1 MQDPFKPVD
10 YRPAPPPVVPRS
22 RWRWFAWTLA
32 LLLVLLGAGV
42 VFGPSLI
49 DWNRYKGA
57 LAHAVQ
63 DATGRPLTIAGDLSL
78 EILPRPRLI
87 ARGVS
92 LGNAPD
98 GSKPQMV
105 QVGRLEARLSP
116 WPLLIGRFELHSLD
130 LIQPTI
136 VLERLPDGTGNWES
150 VIQHISREGERGRLR
165 LELERVGIARGT
177 AVFHSSDGTERQFEG
192 IDATLT
198 QSALGQITITGSGKL
213 GQSPLTVETTL
224 SSASGEGP
232 IRVLLTG
239 GEGELELTGALRRT
253 QQFEFQGKLRLKTP
267 SLSRS
272 LAAFAL
278 APTPLPV
285 GFDQRL
291 AAETDLHLSGAQL
304 EATGL
309 RFEFGNAVVGG
320 KAQMDF
326 DARKLNLELAMS
338 RLDLDA
344 WPKDP
349 KGTAWPVPAL
359 PKDWSASA
367 RLSIEALV
375 WQAGIISQVSAAAR
389 MEKGQIAI
397 DQAKALL
404 PGGSNL
410 TVVAAM
416 QPVEGGRWRW
426 TGRLNAASD
435 NLRGLLQWLGADPA
449 GVPADR
455 LRKLTL
461 KARLSGLGSNLDVSD
476 IDAQLDTSH
485 VTGAVAVLLRA
496 RPGLGIGLAVDQIN
510 LDAYLPQA
518 GAAQQGGSKPTPV
531 PNLFS
536 RLDANFN
543 IALSDLTYA
552 GQSIRGMRAEGTL
565 QNGDLTLRQLS
576 ARTPSGGSGRLA
588 GRVTAATGA
597 QPNFELDFDLAAK
610 DGAELVRLAGLSEP
624 EFAIGGLSVSG
635 TATGKIGAM
644 ALDVTVLAE
653 AFEADAHIVGT
664 VAAARPTLL
673 GSGKVQVQFREPG
686 KLSNVLAMEPA
697 RLAGFGPTSVEGDI
711 SRDANRLSINLTLKA
726 PESKLTAQLAG
737 TRTGKDKDFDVEGK
751 FDGSAEN
758 GGPVLVALG
767 IDPTVVPA
775 GPVSATLTAS
785 GRLGDLAIE
794 GEATA
799 DKGHL
804 SVRGQIGLQEKRS
817 YNLAIAADHPDLP
830 RLASA
835 MGYSAGP
842 LTGALGLRGKLS
854 GGGDRLSFT
863 IDPSKVGAVSVSG
876 QGEVAFA
883 DPRPKVRV
891 ALAVDQFP
899 LAIFGGPFQS
909 TESDAAVGAGWTT
922 RPIDWSL
929 LTDLDADATV
939 SADAAVA
946 GVLRIEKPRA
956 ELSLADGRLTLRK
969 FEGTIAQ
976 GKWAASGVLEPEG
989 RNTASMTLAVQGAQI
1004 NETPAW
1010 AGVKLAKSKLSLGLD
1025 LTSRGAS
1032 AAELIQGLEGS
1043 GRLLLE
1049 GGTLEGIDLAAPAN
1063 LPKPAAGKPG
1073 PDPDALATA
1082 INKGQTPITKME
1094 GRIAVEQGVAKASDL
1109 ALITPTVT
1117 GHGSL
1122 ALDMLAWQ
1130 SDGAAKVSLIDR
1142 PELPPVDIQI
1152 AGPLDAPQVKLDT
1165 TAVVAALTPKPEPQP
1180 EPVIQ
1185 APAVEPSPP
1194 TPSPTPTPSPSPQAA
1209 PAALAPQPAPAAN
1222 TNTNAQPQPTPAP
1235 APAPAPQP
1243 STDTFIKGI
1252 LDKLNKQPQ
1261 P

>member
-10 YRPAPPPVVPRS
+10 YRPAPPPVVARS
-22 RWRWFAWTLA
+22 RWRWVVWTGV
-32 LLLVLLGAGV
+32 LLLVLLGAAV

-49 DWNRYKGA
+49 DWNRYKGS

-78 EILPRPRLI
+78 EILPRPRLV
-87 ARGVS
+87 AREVS

-136 VLERLPDGTGNWES
+136 VLERLPNGTGNWES
-150 VIQHISREGERGRLR
+150 VIQHISRQGERGRLR

-177 AVFHSSDGTERQFEG
+177 AIFHSSDGTERRFEG
-192 IDATLT
+192 IDAALT

-213 GQSPLTVETTL
+213 GQAPLTVETTL
-224 SSASGEGP
+224 TSASGEGP

-239 GEGELELTGALRRT
+239 GEGELELTGALRRG
-253 QQFEFQGKLRLKTP
+253 QQFEFQGKLRVKTP
-267 SLSRS
+267 SLAHS
-272 LAAFAL
+272 LTAFAL
-278 APTPLPV
+278 APAPLPA
-285 GFDQRL
+285 GFDQRF
-291 AAETDLHLSGAQL
+291 AAETDLHLAGTQG

-309 RFEFGNAVVGG
+309 RLEFGSAVAGG
-320 KAQMDF
+320 KADVNF
-326 DARKLNLELAMS
+326 DTRKLSLELAMS

-349 KGTAWPVPAL
+349 KGTPWPIPAL
-359 PKDWSASA
+359 PSDWSASA
-367 RLSIEALV
+367 RVSIEALV

-389 MEKGQIAI
+389 MEQGQIAI

-404 PGGSNL
+404 PGGSDL

-426 TGRLNAASD
+426 TGRVNAASD
-435 NLRGLLQWLGADPA
+435 NLRGLLQWLGAEPA

-461 KARLSGLGSNLDVSD
+461 KARLSGLGSNLDLSD

-485 VTGAVAVLLRA
+485 ITGGVAVLLRA
-496 RPGLGIGLAVDQIN
+496 RPGFGIGLAVDQIN
-510 LDAYLPQA
+510 LDAYLPPP
-518 GAAQQGGSKPTPV
+518 GAPQQGENKAAPA

-552 GQSIRGMRAEGTL
+552 GQSIRSMRAEGTL

-588 GRVTAATGA
+588 GRVTGATGA

-624 EFAIGGLSVSG
+624 GFPIGGLSVSG
-635 TATGKIGAM
+635 TAAGKIGAM

-653 AFEADAHIVGT
+653 ALEADAHIVGT

-686 KLSNVLAMEPA
+686 KLSNVLDMEPA
-697 RLAGFGPTSVEGDI
+697 RLAGFGPTSVEGDV
-711 SRDANRLSINLTLKA
+711 SRDANRLSLNLTLKA

-737 TRTGKDKDFDVEGK
+737 TRTGKDKDYDVEGK
-751 FDGSAEN
+751 FDGNAEN

-767 IDPTVVPA
+767 IDPAVIPA

-799 DKGHL
+799 DKGRIG
-804 SVRGQIGLQEKRS
+804 VRGQLGLQEKRS
-817 YNLAIAADHPDLP
+817 YNLAITADHPDLP
-830 RLASA
+830 RLVSA

-842 LTGALGLRGKLS
+842 LTGPLALRGKLS
-854 GGGDRLSFT
+854 GGGDRVAFT
-863 IDPSKVGAVSVSG
+863 IDPSKFGSLSVSG
-876 QGEVAFA
+876 QGDITFA
-883 DPRPKVRV
+883 DPRPKARV
-891 ALAVDQFP
+891 ALALDQLP

-909 TESDAAVGAGWTT
+909 RESDAAVGAGWTT

-946 GVLRIEKPRA
+946 GVLRIEKPKA
-956 ELSLADGRLTLRK
+956 ELALADGRLTLKK

-989 RNTASMTLAVQGAQI
+989 RNTASITLALQGAQI
-1004 NETPAW
+1004 NESPAW
-1010 AGVKLAKSKLSLGLD
+1010 AGLKLAKSKLSLGLD

-1049 GGTLEGIDLAAPAN
+1049 GGTLEGIDLGAPAS

-1073 PDPDALATA
+1073 PDPDALANA
-1082 INKGQTPITKME
+1082 IKKGQTAITKLE
-1094 GRIAVEQGVAKASDL
+1094 GRIAVEQGVARATDL

-1117 GHGSL
+1117 GHGTLSL
-1122 ALDMLAWQ
+1122 DLLAWQ
-1130 SDGAAKVSLIDR
+1130 SEGEIKVSLIDR
-1142 PELPPVDIQI
+1142 PELPPLDIEL
-1152 AGPLDAPQVKLDT
+1152 AGLLDAPQLKLDT
-1165 TAVVAALTPKPEPQP
+1165 SAVVAALTPKPEPQP
-1180 EPVIQ
+1180 EPAVQ
-1185 APAVEPSPP
+1185 APAVDSAPPPPAVTPAVPGSPAAP
-1194 TPSPTPTPSPSPQAA
+1194 AAIAPQAA
-1209 PAALAPQPAPAAN
+1209 PPAAN
-1222 TNTNAQPQPTPAP
+1222 SGANPQPQPTPAP
-1235 APAPAPQP
+1235 APAPAP